1 MNAIITGATKGIGK
15 AIAEKLLQE
24 NYNIIICSRNE
35 NELKNTILEWQ
46 NKFPTQKILG
56 FKTDMSI
63 KNEVDSFAKNCLIH
77 FEKIDV
83 LINNA
88 GYFMPG
94 NISDEADGILE
105 KMLATNLFSAYH
117 LTRKILPNMIKNNY
131 GHVFN
136 ISSVAGIKA
145 YPMGGSYSISKFAL
159 EGFSKNLREE
169 LKTKNIKV
177 TSIIPGATYTNS
189 WSESGIEPSRI
200 MQASDVAEALFSAIK
215 LSKNAVIEELILRP
229 QLGDL

>member
-1 MNAIITGATKGIGK
+1 MNAIITGATKGIGN

-35 NELKNTILEWQ
+35 VELKNTILEWQ
-46 NKFPTQKILG
+46 KKFPTRKILG
-56 FKTDMSI
+56 FKTDMSL
-63 KNEVDSFAKNCLIH
+63 KNEVDNFAKNCLEN

-88 GYFMPG
+88 GYFIPG
-94 NISDEADGILE
+94 NISNEADGTLE
-105 KMLATNLFSAYH
+105 KMLNTNLFSAYH
-117 LTRKILPNMIKNNY
+117 LTRKILPNMIKNNV
-131 GHVFN
+131 GHIFN

-177 TSIIPGATYTNS
+177 TTIIPGATFTNS

-200 MQASDVAEALFSAIK
+200 MQASDVAEALFSAIR

>member
-1 MNAIITGATKGIGK
+1 MNAIITGATKGIGN
-15 AIAEKLLQE
+15 AIAEKLLKE

-35 NELKNTILEWQ
+35 VELKNIILEWQ
-46 NKFPTQKILG
+46 KKFPTRKILG
-56 FKTDMSI
+56 FKTDMSL
-63 KNEVDSFAKNCLIH
+63 KNEVDNFAKNCLEN

-88 GYFMPG
+88 GYFIPG
-94 NISDEADGILE
+94 NIRDEADGTLE
-105 KMLATNLFSAYH
+105 KMLNTNLFSAYH
-117 LTRKILPNMIKNNY
+117 LTRKILPNMIKNNV
-131 GHVFN
+131 GHIFN

-177 TSIIPGATYTNS
+177 TSIISGATYTNS

-200 MQASDVAEALFSAIK
+200 MQASDVADALFSAIR